1 MEALKKAIDAFV
13 NAFKI
18 EDLRKKLLFTLGFLI
33 IYRVG
38 AHITIPGV
46 NSAVLAEYFRNS
58 NNLFGLYDSF
68 TGGAFAKATVFALGI
83 MPYIS
88 ASIIIQ
94 LMGSVIPA
102 IQALQ
107 KEGQEGRAKL
117 NQYTRYF
124 TVALAALQGWGIS
137 VWLSSLKVS
146 TAVASNVSVLADD
159 FTSGSG
165 ILGFRLL
172 ATLTFTA
179 GTIFVM
185 YLGEQITSHGVGN
198 GISLIIFAG
207 IVGGLPRA
215 VLSEVEMFKEGIKGH
230 ALFNEAIILAI
241 VLAIIGFIVFMEQA
255 NRRIPLQS
263 PRRTVGSKVM
273 GGQASYLP
281 FKVNTA
287 NVIPVIFASCIM
299 FIPAM
304 IASWFPNVSA
314 MQSFAIMLI
323 PGHALYSVVFALLI
337 IFFTFF
343 YTAIQYNPND
353 IAENLKRSGGFIP
366 GVRPGKQTAEYID
379 HVLTRI
385 SLTGALYLAFIAV
398 APLHLKDSLD
408 MSFYIGG
415 TSVLIVVGVAL
426 DTLRQLEAQLHTK
439 NYEGFLK
446 HGRIRGRMAS

>member
-18 EDLRKKLLFTLGFLI
+18 GDLRKKLLFTLGVLI

-46 NSAVLAEYFRNS
+46 NAAVLAEYFKNS
-58 NNLFGLYDSF
+58 NNLFGMYDSF

-102 IQALQ
+102 IQMLQ
-107 KEGQEGRAKL
+107 KEGQEGRARL

-137 VWLSSLKVS
+137 VWLSNLKVG
-146 TAVASNVSVLADD
+146 AVSALADD
-159 FTSGSG
+159 FASGAG
-165 ILGFRLL
+165 NIGFRLL

-207 IVGGLPRA
+207 IVGSFPRA
-215 VLSEVEMFKEGIKGH
+215 LLAEVEMLKEGIH
-230 ALFNEAIILAI
+230 PLAIEIFILAI
-241 VLAIIGFIVFMEQA
+241 VIAIVGFIVFVEQA

-263 PRRTVGSKVM
+263 PRRTVGNKVM
-273 GGQASYLP
+273 GGQSSYLP

-287 NVIPVIFASCIM
+287 GVIPVIFASCIM

-314 MQSFAIMLI
+314 MQSFAPAII
-323 PGHALYSVVFALLI
+323 PAHISYSVIDALLI

-353 IAENLKRSGGFIP
+353 IAENLKKSGGFIP

-379 HVLTRI
+379 HILTRI
-385 SLTGALYLAFIAV
+385 SLPGSLFLAFISV
-398 APLHLKDSLD
+398 GPLHLKDALN

>member
-18 EDLRKKLLFTLGFLI
+18 GDLRKKLLFTLGVLI

-46 NSAVLAEYFRNS
+46 NAAVLAEYFKNS
-58 NNLFGLYDSF
+58 NNLFGMYDSF

-102 IQALQ
+102 IQMLQ
-107 KEGQEGRAKL
+107 KEGQEGRARL

-137 VWLSSLKVS
+137 VWLSNLKVG
-146 TAVASNVSVLADD
+146 AVSALADD
-159 FTSGSG
+159 FASGAG
-165 ILGFRLL
+165 NIGFRLL

-179 GTIFVM
+179 GTVFVM

-207 IVGGLPRA
+207 IVGSFPRA
-215 VLSEVEMFKEGIKGH
+215 LLAEVEMLKEGIH
-230 ALFNEAIILAI
+230 PLAIEIFILAI
-241 VLAIIGFIVFMEQA
+241 VIAIVGFIVFVEQA

-263 PRRTVGSKVM
+263 PRRTVGNKVM
-273 GGQASYLP
+273 GGQSSYLP

-287 NVIPVIFASCIM
+287 GVIPVIFASCIM

-314 MQSFAIMLI
+314 MQSFAAAFI
-323 PGHALYSVVFALLI
+323 PGHISYSVIDALLI

-353 IAENLKRSGGFIP
+353 IAENLKKSGGFIP

-379 HVLTRI
+379 HILTRI
-385 SLTGALYLAFIAV
+385 SLPGSLFLAFISV
-398 APLHLKDSLD
+398 GPLHLKDALN

>member
-1 MEALKKAIDAFV
+1 MDSLKKAFEAFA

-18 EDLRKKLLFTLGFLI
+18 VDVRKKLLFTLSVLI
-33 IYRVG
+33 IYRIG

-46 NSAVLAEYFRNS
+46 DAAVLGEYFRNS
-58 NNLFGLYDSF
+58 NNLFGMYDSF
-68 TGGAFAKATVFALGI
+68 TGGAFAKATIFALGI

-94 LMGSVIPA
+94 LMGAVIPA
-102 IQALQ
+102 VQMLQ
-107 KEGQEGRAKL
+107 KEGQEGRARL

-124 TVALAALQGWGIS
+124 TVVLAALQGWGVS
-137 VWLSSLKVS
+137 VWLSNLKVT
-146 TAVASNVSVLADD
+146 TATGATISVLMDD
-159 FTSGSG
+159 FASGMG
-165 ILGFRLL
+165 NIGFRLL
-172 ATLTFTA
+172 ATLTFTT

-185 YLGEQITSHGVGN
+185 YLGEQITSRGVGN

-215 VLSEVEMFKEGIKGH
+215 FFSEVEMFYEGIQPL
-230 ALFNEAIILAI
+230 AIELFILALVVII
-241 VLAIIGFIVFMEQA
+241 VGFIVFVEQA

-263 PRRTVGSKVM
+263 QRRVVGTKVL

-287 NVIPVIFASCIM
+287 GVIPVIFASSIM

-304 IASWFPNVSA
+304 IASWMPNVNLA
-314 MQSFAIMLI
+314 QTFAVAFI
-323 PGHALYSVVFALLI
+323 PGHISYSIIYASLI

-353 IAENLKRSGGFIP
+353 IADNLKKSGGFIP
-366 GVRPGKQTAEYID
+366 GIRPGKETAKYID
-379 HVLTRI
+379 HILTRI
-385 SLTGALYLAFIAV
+385 SLPGALFLAVISV
-398 APLHLKDSLD
+398 GPLHLKDALN

>member
-18 EDLRKKLLFTLGFLI
+18 EDLRKKLLFTLGILI
-33 IYRVG
+33 VYRIG

-46 NSAVLAEYFRNS
+46 NAAILAEYFKNS
-58 NNLFGLYDSF
+58 NNLFGMYDSF
-68 TGGAFAKATVFALGI
+68 TGGAFAKATIFALGI

-102 IQALQ
+102 IQMLQ

-124 TVALAALQGWGIS
+124 TVVLAALQGWGIS
-137 VWLSSLKVS
+137 VWLSSLKVGS
-146 TAVASNVSVLADD
+146 AAAGAGVSVLADD
-159 FTSGSG
+159 FATGAG
-165 ILGFRLL
+165 NIGFRLL

-179 GTIFVM
+179 GTVLVM

-215 VLSEVEMFKEGIKGH
+215 FFAELEMFREEIQP
-230 ALFNEAIILAI
+230 LAIEIFILAI
-241 VLAIIGFIVFMEQA
+241 VVVIIGFIVFVEQA

-263 PRRTVGSKVM
+263 PRRTVGNKVM
-273 GGQASYLP
+273 GGQSSYLP

-287 NVIPVIFASCIM
+287 GVIPVIFASCIM

-314 MQSFAIMLI
+314 MQSFAAMFI
-323 PGHALYSVVFALLI
+323 PGHISYSVIDALLI
-337 IFFTFF
+337 IFFTYF

-385 SLTGALYLAFIAV
+385 SLPGSLFLALISV
-398 APLHLKDSLD
+398 GPLHLKDALN

>member
-18 EDLRKKLLFTLGFLI
+18 ADLRKKILFTLGLLI
-33 IYRVG
+33 VYRIG
-38 AHITIPGV
+38 AHISIPGV
-46 NSAVLAEYFRNS
+46 NAAVLAEYFKNS

-88 ASIIIQ
+88 ASIILQ

-102 IQALQ
+102 IQMLQ

-124 TVALAALQGWGIS
+124 TVVLSALQGWGIS
-137 VWLSSLKVS
+137 MWLSNLKVT
-146 TAVASNVSVLADD
+146 TAAGTGISVLSEN
-159 FTSGSG
+159 FSSGLG
-165 ILGFRLL
+165 NIGFRLL
-172 ATLTFTA
+172 ATLTFTV
-179 GTIFVM
+179 GTIFLM

-215 VLSEVEMFKEGIKGH
+215 ILAEFEMFNEGIQP
-230 ALFNEAIILAI
+230 LAIEVFILALVVVI
-241 VLAIIGFIVFMEQA
+241 VGFIVFVEQA
-255 NRRIPLQS
+255 TRRIPLRS
-263 PRRTVGSKVM
+263 PRRTVGNKVL

-304 IASWFPNVSA
+304 IASWFPNVSV
-314 MQSFAIMLI
+314 MQAFATAFI
-323 PGHALYSVVFALLI
+323 PGHLAYSVADALLI

-385 SLTGALYLAFIAV
+385 SLPGSLYLALISV
-398 APLHLKDSLD
+398 VPLHLKDALN

-446 HGRIRGRMAS
+446 RGRIRGRMAS

>member
-18 EDLRKKLLFTLGFLI
+18 EDLRKKLLFTLGILI
-33 IYRVG
+33 VYRIG

-46 NSAVLAEYFRNS
+46 NAAILAEYFKNS
-58 NNLFGLYDSF
+58 NNLFGMYDSF
-68 TGGAFAKATVFALGI
+68 TGGAFAKATIFALGI

-102 IQALQ
+102 IQMLQ

-124 TVALAALQGWGIS
+124 TVVLAALQGWGIS
-137 VWLSSLKVS
+137 VWLSSLKVGS
-146 TAVASNVSVLADD
+146 AAAGAGVSVLADD
-159 FTSGSG
+159 FATGAG
-165 ILGFRLL
+165 NIGFRLL

-179 GTIFVM
+179 GTVLVM

-215 VLSEVEMFKEGIKGH
+215 FFAELEMFREEIQP
-230 ALFNEAIILAI
+230 LAIEIFILAI
-241 VLAIIGFIVFMEQA
+241 VVVIIGFIVFVEQA

-263 PRRTVGSKVM
+263 PRRTVGNKVM
-273 GGQASYLP
+273 GGQSSYLP

-287 NVIPVIFASCIM
+287 GVIPVIFASCIM

-314 MQSFAIMLI
+314 MQSFAAAFI
-323 PGHALYSVVFALLI
+323 PGHISYSVIDALLI

-353 IAENLKRSGGFIP
+353 IAENLKKSGGFIP

-379 HVLTRI
+379 HILTRI
-385 SLTGALYLAFIAV
+385 SLPGSLFLAFISV
-398 APLHLKDSLD
+398 GPLHLKDALN

>member
-1 MEALKKAIDAFV
+1 MEAVTKAIGAFV

-18 EDLRKKLLFTLGFLI
+18 SDLRKKLLFTLGVLI
-33 IYRVG
+33 IYRLG

-46 NSAVLAEYFRNS
+46 NAAVLAEYFKNS
-58 NNLFGLYDSF
+58 NNLFGMYDSF
-68 TGGAFAKATVFALGI
+68 TGGAFAKATIFALGI

-102 IQALQ
+102 IQMLQ

-124 TVALAALQGWGIS
+124 TVFLAALQGWGIS
-137 VWLSSLKVS
+137 VWLSSLKVGATS
-146 TAVASNVSVLADD
+146 ALADG
-159 FTSGSG
+159 FASGAG
-165 ILGFRLL
+165 NIGFRLL

-207 IVGGLPRA
+207 IVGSFPRA
-215 VLSEVEMFKEGIKGH
+215 FLAEVEMLTEGIH
-230 ALFNEAIILAI
+230 PLAIEIFILAI
-241 VLAIIGFIVFMEQA
+241 VIAIVGFIVFVEQA

-263 PRRTVGSKVM
+263 PRRTVGNKVM
-273 GGQASYLP
+273 GGQSSYLP

-287 NVIPVIFASCIM
+287 GVIPVIFASCIM

-314 MQSFAIMLI
+314 MQSFAAAFI
-323 PGHALYSVVFALLI
+323 PGHISYSVIDALLI

-385 SLTGALYLAFIAV
+385 SLPGSLFLALISV
-398 APLHLKDSLD
+398 GPLHLKDALN

>member
-18 EDLRKKLLFTLGFLI
+18 GDLRKKLLFTLGVLVV
-33 IYRVG
+33 YRIG

-46 NSAVLAEYFRNS
+46 NAAVLAEYFKSS
-58 NNLFGLYDSF
+58 NNLFGMYDSF

-102 IQALQ
+102 IQMLQ
-107 KEGQEGRAKL
+107 KEGQEGRARL

-137 VWLSSLKVS
+137 VWLSNLKVG
-146 TAVASNVSVLADD
+146 AVSALADD
-159 FTSGSG
+159 FASGAG
-165 ILGFRLL
+165 NIGFRLL

-207 IVGGLPRA
+207 IVGSFPRA
-215 VLSEVEMFKEGIKGH
+215 FLAEVEMLKEGIH
-230 ALFNEAIILAI
+230 PLAIEIFILAI
-241 VLAIIGFIVFMEQA
+241 VIAIVGFIVFVEQA

-263 PRRTVGSKVM
+263 PRRTVGNKVM
-273 GGQASYLP
+273 GGQSSYLP

-287 NVIPVIFASCIM
+287 GVIPVIFASCIM

-314 MQSFAIMLI
+314 MQSFAAAFI
-323 PGHALYSVVFALLI
+323 PGHISYSVIDALLI

-353 IAENLKRSGGFIP
+353 IAENLKKSGGFIP

-379 HVLTRI
+379 HILTRI
-385 SLTGALYLAFIAV
+385 SLPGSLFLAFISV
-398 APLHLKDSLD
+398 GPLHLKDALN

>member
-18 EDLRKKLLFTLGFLI
+18 EDLRKKLLFTLGLLI
-33 IYRVG
+33 VYRIG
-38 AHITIPGV
+38 SHITIPGV
-46 NSAVLAEYFRNS
+46 NAAVLAEYFKNS

-88 ASIIIQ
+88 ASIILQ

-102 IQALQ
+102 IQMLQ

-124 TVALAALQGWGIS
+124 TVVLSALQGWGIS
-137 VWLSSLKVS
+137 VWLSNLKVT
-146 TAVASNVSVLADD
+146 TAAGTGISALADD
-159 FTSGSG
+159 FSSGAG
-165 ILGFRLL
+165 NIGFRIL

-179 GTIFVM
+179 GTVLLM

-207 IVGGLPRA
+207 IVSGLPRA
-215 VLSEVEMFKEGIKGH
+215 ILAETEMWKEGIQP
-230 ALFNEAIILAI
+230 LAI
-241 VLAIIGFIVFMEQA
+241 EVFIIAIVVVIVGFIVFVEQA
-255 NRRIPLQS
+255 TRRIPLQS
-263 PRRTVGSKVM
+263 PRRIVGNKVM

-304 IASWFPNVSA
+304 VASWFPNVSA
-314 MQSFAIMLI
+314 MQAFATAFI
-323 PGHALYSVVFALLI
+323 PGHISYSIVDALLI
-337 IFFTFF
+337 IFFTYF

-385 SLTGALYLAFIAV
+385 SLPGSLYLALISV
-398 APLHLKDSLD
+398 VPLHLKDALN

-439 NYEGFLK
+439 NYDGFLK
-446 HGRIRGRMAS
+446 RGRIRGRMAS

>member
-18 EDLRKKLLFTLGFLI
+18 EDLRKKLLFTLGLLI
-33 IYRVG
+33 VYRIG

-46 NSAVLAEYFRNS
+46 NSAVLAEFFRNS

-94 LMGSVIPA
+94 LMGSVIPT
-102 IQALQ
+102 IQMLQ

-146 TAVASNVSVLADD
+146 TAAGSVSVLADD
-159 FTSGSG
+159 FASGAG
-165 ILGFRLL
+165 NIGFRLL

-215 VLSEVEMFKEGIKGH
+215 VMAEAEMLKEGIH
-230 ALFNEAIILAI
+230 PLAFEVMILAI
-241 VLAIIGFIVFMEQA
+241 VVLIVGFIVFVEQA
-255 NRRIPLQS
+255 TRRIPLQS
-263 PRRTVGSKVM
+263 PRRTVGSKVV
-273 GGQASYLP
+273 GGQSSYLP

-304 IASWFPNVSA
+304 IASWFPNVTA
-314 MQSFAIMLI
+314 MQSFASMFI
-323 PGHALYSVVFALLI
+323 PGHISYSVVDALLI

-385 SLTGALYLAFIAV
+385 SLPGSLYLAFISV
-398 APLHLKDSLD
+398 VPLHLKNELN
-408 MSFYIGG
+408 MTFYIGG

-446 HGRIRGRMAS
+446 HGRIRGRMAN

>member
-18 EDLRKKLLFTLGFLI
+18 GDLRKKLLFTLGVLI

-46 NSAVLAEYFRNS
+46 NAAVLAEYFKNS

-102 IQALQ
+102 IQMLQ
-107 KEGQEGRAKL
+107 KEGQEGRARL

-137 VWLSSLKVS
+137 VWLSNLKVG
-146 TAVASNVSVLADD
+146 AVSALADD
-159 FTSGSG
+159 FASGAG
-165 ILGFRLL
+165 NIGFRLL

-207 IVGGLPRA
+207 IVGSFPRA
-215 VLSEVEMFKEGIKGH
+215 LLAEVEMLKEGIH
-230 ALFNEAIILAI
+230 PLAIEIFILAI
-241 VLAIIGFIVFMEQA
+241 VIAIVGFIVFVEQA

-263 PRRTVGSKVM
+263 PRRTVGNKVM
-273 GGQASYLP
+273 GGQSSYLP

-287 NVIPVIFASCIM
+287 GVIPVIFASCIM

-314 MQSFAIMLI
+314 MQSFAAAFI
-323 PGHALYSVVFALLI
+323 PGHISYSVIDALLI

-366 GVRPGKQTAEYID
+366 GIRPGNETAKYID

-385 SLTGALYLAFIAV
+385 SLPGSLFLALISV
-398 APLHLKDSLD
+398 GPLHLKDALN

>member
-1 MEALKKAIDAFV
+1 MESLKKAIDAFV

-18 EDLRKKLLFTLGFLI
+18 EDLRKKLLFTLGLLI
-33 IYRVG
+33 VYRIG
-38 AHITIPGV
+38 SHITIPGV
-46 NSAVLAEYFRNS
+46 NSAILAEFFRNS

-102 IQALQ
+102 IQTLQ

-124 TVALAALQGWGIS
+124 TVVLCLLQGWGIS
-137 VWLSSLKVS
+137 VWLSTLKVS
-146 TAVASNVSVLADD
+146 TATGANVSVLVDD
-159 FTSGSG
+159 FATGAG
-165 ILGFRLL
+165 NIGFRLL

-179 GTIFVM
+179 GTVFVM
-185 YLGEQITSHGVGN
+185 YLGEQITAHGVGN

-215 VLSEVEMFKEGIKGH
+215 FFSELEMFKEGIQP
-230 ALFNEAIILAI
+230 LAIEVFILAMVVLI
-241 VLAIIGFIVFMEQA
+241 VGFIVFVEQA

-263 PRRTVGSKVM
+263 PRRTVGSKVV
-273 GGQASYLP
+273 GGQSSYLP

-304 IASWFPNVSA
+304 VASWFPNVSA
-314 MQSFAIMLI
+314 MQAFAAAFI
-323 PGHALYSVVFALLI
+323 PGHWTYSVIDALLI

-353 IAENLKRSGGFIP
+353 IAENLKRSGAFIP

-385 SLTGALYLAFIAV
+385 SLPGSLYLAFISV
-398 APLHLKDSLD
+398 GPWYLKDALN

-446 HGRIRGRMAS
+446 RGRIRGRMAS

>member
-18 EDLRKKLLFTLGFLI
+18 PDLRKKILFTLGLLI
-33 IYRVG
+33 VYRIG
-38 AHITIPGV
+38 AHISIPGV
-46 NSAVLAEYFRNS
+46 NAAVLAEYFKNS

-88 ASIIIQ
+88 ASIILQ

-102 IQALQ
+102 IQMLQ

-124 TVALAALQGWGIS
+124 TVVLSALQGWGIS
-137 VWLSSLKVS
+137 MWLSNLKVT
-146 TAVASNVSVLADD
+146 TAAGTGISVLSEN
-159 FTSGSG
+159 FSSGLG
-165 ILGFRLL
+165 NIGFRLL
-172 ATLTFTA
+172 ATLTFTV
-179 GTIFVM
+179 GTIFLM

-215 VLSEVEMFKEGIKGH
+215 ILAEFEMFNEGIQP
-230 ALFNEAIILAI
+230 LAIEVFILAL
-241 VLAIIGFIVFMEQA
+241 VVV
-255 NRRIPLQS
+255 QS
-263 PRRTVGSKVM
+263 PRRTVGNKVL

-304 IASWFPNVSA
+304 VASWFPNVSA
-314 MQSFAIMLI
+314 MQAFASAFI
-323 PGHALYSVVFALLI
+323 PGHVSYSVVDALLI
-337 IFFTFF
+337 IFFTYF

-385 SLTGALYLAFIAV
+385 SLPGSLYLALISV
-398 APLHLKDSLD
+398 VPLHMKDALN

-446 HGRIRGRMAS
+446 RGRIRGRMAS

>member
-18 EDLRKKLLFTLGFLI
+18 ADLRKKILFTLAVLI

-46 NSAVLAEYFRNS
+46 NAAVLAEYFKNS

-94 LMGSVIPA
+94 LMGSVIPG
-102 IQALQ
+102 IQMLQ

-146 TAVASNVSVLADD
+146 VSGVQVSALADD
-159 FTSGSG
+159 FATGAG
-165 ILGFRLL
+165 NIGFRLL

-215 VLSEVEMFKEGIKGH
+215 FLAQWEMFKEDIQPL
-230 ALFNEAIILAI
+230 ASEIIILAK
-241 VLAIIGFIVFMEQA
+241 IGRA
-255 NRRIPLQS
+255 
-263 PRRTVGSKVM
+263 
-273 GGQASYLP
+273 
-281 FKVNTA
+281 
-287 NVIPVIFASCIM
+287 
-299 FIPAM
+299 
-304 IASWFPNVSA
+304 
-314 MQSFAIMLI
+314 
-323 PGHALYSVVFALLI
+323 
-337 IFFTFF
+337 
-343 YTAIQYNPND
+343 
-353 IAENLKRSGGFIP
+353 
-366 GVRPGKQTAEYID
+366 
-379 HVLTRI
+379 HV
-385 SLTGALYLAFIAV
+385 
-398 APLHLKDSLD
+398 
-408 MSFYIGG
+408 
-415 TSVLIVVGVAL
+415 
-426 DTLRQLEAQLHTK
+426 
-439 NYEGFLK
+439 
-446 HGRIRGRMAS
+446 

>member
-1 MEALKKAIDAFV
+1 MDSLKKAIDAFV

-18 EDLRKKLLFTLGFLI
+18 EDLRKKLLFTLAILI
-33 IYRVG
+33 VYRVG

-46 NSAVLAEYFRNS
+46 NSAILAEFFRNS

-88 ASIIIQ
+88 ASIILQ

-107 KEGQEGRAKL
+107 KEGQEGRARL

-124 TVALAALQGWGIS
+124 TVVLCLLQGWGIS
-137 VWLSSLKVS
+137 VWLSSLKVT
-146 TAVASNVSVLADD
+146 TATGAISPLVDD
-159 FTSGSG
+159 FASGAG
-165 ILGFRLL
+165 NVGFRLL

-179 GTIFVM
+179 GTVFLM

-215 VLSEVEMFKEGIKGH
+215 VMAELEMLTEGIH
-230 ALFNEAIILAI
+230 ALAFEILILAVVVLI
-241 VLAIIGFIVFMEQA
+241 VGFIVFVEQA
-255 NRRIPLQS
+255 TRRIPLQS
-263 PRRTVGSKVM
+263 PRRTIGNKVM
-273 GGQASYLP
+273 GGQSNYLP

-314 MQSFAIMLI
+314 MQAFATAFI
-323 PGHALYSVVFALLI
+323 PGHISYTIADALLI

-366 GVRPGKQTAEYID
+366 GIRPGKQTAEYID

-385 SLTGALYLAFIAV
+385 SLPGSLYLAFISV
-398 APLHLKDSLD
+398 VPWYLKDELN
-408 MSFYIGG
+408 MTFYIGG

-446 HGRIRGRMAS
+446 NGRIRGRMAS

>member
-1 MEALKKAIDAFV
+1 MEALKKAIDAFI

-18 EDLRKKLLFTLGFLI
+18 EDLRKKLLFTLGLLI
-33 IYRVG
+33 VYRIG
-38 AHITIPGV
+38 SHITIPGV
-46 NSAVLAEYFRNS
+46 NAAVLAEYFKNS

-88 ASIIIQ
+88 ASIILQ

-102 IQALQ
+102 IQMLQ
-107 KEGQEGRAKL
+107 KEGQEGRARL

-124 TVALAALQGWGIS
+124 TVVLSALQGWGIS
-137 VWLSSLKVS
+137 VWLSNLKVT
-146 TAVASNVSVLADD
+146 TAAGTGISALADD
-159 FTSGSG
+159 FSSGAG
-165 ILGFRLL
+165 NIGFRIL

-179 GTIFVM
+179 GTVLLM

-207 IVGGLPRA
+207 IVSGLPRA
-215 VLSEVEMFKEGIKGH
+215 ILAETEMWKEGIQP
-230 ALFNEAIILAI
+230 LAI
-241 VLAIIGFIVFMEQA
+241 EVFIIAIVVVIVGFIVFVEQA
-255 NRRIPLQS
+255 TRRIPLQS
-263 PRRTVGSKVM
+263 PRRTVGNKVM

-304 IASWFPNVSA
+304 VASWFPNVSA
-314 MQSFAIMLI
+314 MQAFATAFI
-323 PGHALYSVVFALLI
+323 PGHISYSIVDALLI
-337 IFFTFF
+337 IFFTYF

-385 SLTGALYLAFIAV
+385 SLPGSLYLALISV
-398 APLHLKDSLD
+398 VPLHLKDALN

-439 NYEGFLK
+439 NYDGFLK
-446 HGRIRGRMAS
+446 RGRIRGRMAS

>member
-18 EDLRKKLLFTLGFLI
+18 ADLRKKILFTLGLLI
-33 IYRVG
+33 VYRIG
-38 AHITIPGV
+38 AHISIPGV
-46 NSAVLAEYFRNS
+46 NAAVLAEYFKNS

-88 ASIIIQ
+88 ASIILQ

-102 IQALQ
+102 IQMLQ

-124 TVALAALQGWGIS
+124 TVVLSALQGWGIS
-137 VWLSSLKVS
+137 MWLSNLKVT
-146 TAVASNVSVLADD
+146 TAAGTGISVLSEN
-159 FTSGSG
+159 FSSGLG
-165 ILGFRLL
+165 NIGFRLL
-172 ATLTFTA
+172 ATLTFTV
-179 GTIFVM
+179 GTIFLM

-215 VLSEVEMFKEGIKGH
+215 ILAEFEMFNEGIQP
-230 ALFNEAIILAI
+230 LAIEVFILALVVVI
-241 VLAIIGFIVFMEQA
+241 VGFIV
-255 NRRIPLQS
+255 
-263 PRRTVGSKVM
+263 
-273 GGQASYLP
+273 
-281 FKVNTA
+281 
-287 NVIPVIFASCIM
+287 PVIFASCIM

-304 IASWFPNVSA
+304 VASWFPNVSA
-314 MQSFAIMLI
+314 MQAFASAFI
-323 PGHALYSVVFALLI
+323 PGHVSYSVVDALLI
-337 IFFTFF
+337 IFFTYF

-385 SLTGALYLAFIAV
+385 SLPGSLYLALISV
-398 APLHLKDSLD
+398 VPLHMKDALN

-446 HGRIRGRMAS
+446 RGRIRGRMAS

>member
-18 EDLRKKLLFTLGFLI
+18 GDLRKKLLFTLGVLVV
-33 IYRVG
+33 YRIG

-46 NSAVLAEYFRNS
+46 NAAVLAEYFKSS
-58 NNLFGLYDSF
+58 NNLFGMYDSF

-102 IQALQ
+102 IQMLQ
-107 KEGQEGRAKL
+107 KEGQEGRARL

-137 VWLSSLKVS
+137 VWLSNLKVG
-146 TAVASNVSVLADD
+146 AVSALADD
-159 FTSGSG
+159 FASGAG
-165 ILGFRLL
+165 NIGFRLL

-207 IVGGLPRA
+207 IVGSFPRA
-215 VLSEVEMFKEGIKGH
+215 FLAEVEMLKEGIH
-230 ALFNEAIILAI
+230 PLAIEIFILAI
-241 VLAIIGFIVFMEQA
+241 VIAIVGFIVFVEQA

-263 PRRTVGSKVM
+263 PRRTVGNKVM
-273 GGQASYLP
+273 GGQSSYLP

-287 NVIPVIFASCIM
+287 GVIPVIFASCIM

-314 MQSFAIMLI
+314 MQSFAAMFI
-323 PGHALYSVVFALLI
+323 PGHISYSVIDALLI
-337 IFFTFF
+337 IFFTYF

-366 GVRPGKQTAEYID
+366 GIRPGNETAKYID

-385 SLTGALYLAFIAV
+385 SLPGSLFLALISV
-398 APLHLKDSLD
+398 GPLHLKDALN